1 MFFGLF
7 SLSPTN
13 SGYLSRVRSPFLP
26 SEIIVN
32 TIGDE
37 KGSILIC
44 PVFGFLLFWP
54 FLGVFGP
61 FWGFLVF
68 RWRLGGIGS
77 ASDLY
82 DNQSD

>member
-37 KGSILIC
+37 NGSILIC
-44 PVFGFLLFWP
+44 PVFAFLAIFGRFWAI
-54 FLGVFGP
+54 LGIFGVS
-61 FWGFLVF
+61 LEI
-68 RWRLGGIGS
+68 GG
-77 ASDLY
+77 Y
-82 DNQSD
+82 WEC